1 MLQEYF
7 YFPVYVHACF
17 FFREYIVDNRNIYL
31 VLLSLLSHLMVRMDP
46 IDRLMRASLISDA
59 EFVDALNDLLKHDLR
74 INVRELSETSG
85 IAQSSLYKILHGRRS
100 PNLSTLRAIVQAL
113 RHFYRS
119 SEGEFIGLIAARP
132 VLDVAE
138 ERTAMVDGR
147 RMNVREYP
155 VHTMEDAIV
164 AAVRAEREG
173 AIAIVCAPIV
183 SSIIE
188 QLVYI
193 PVATIIP
200 KDSVQ
205 RAIELAARKA
215 WL

>member
-1 MLQEYF
+1 M
-7 YFPVYVHACF
+7 
-17 FFREYIVDNRNIYL
+17 I
-31 VLLSLLSHLMVRMDP
+31 LLSKHRVHNTIIWTKELYIDLYYPICIQTMVLSDP
-46 IDRLMRASLISDA
+46 VDRLMRAALISDQ
-59 EFVDALNDLLKHDLR
+59 EFVRALNHIMKTEMR
-74 INVRELSETSG
+74 ISVREISEKSG

-100 PNLSTLRAIVQAL
+100 PNLTTLRAVVHAL
-113 RHFYRS
+113 QQFDRS
-119 SEGEFIGLIAARP
+119 AEGEFIGLIAARP
-132 VLDVAE
+132 VLDIVQERNAE
-138 ERTAMVDGR
+138 VDGHR
-147 RMNVREYP
+147 IRIREYP

-173 AIAIVCAPIV
+173 ATAIVCAPIV

-188 QLVYI
+188 QLVHI

-200 KDSVQ
+200 RESVQ

>member
-1 MLQEYF
+1 M
-7 YFPVYVHACF
+7 
-17 FFREYIVDNRNIYL
+17 
-31 VLLSLLSHLMVRMDP
+31 VLSDP
-46 IDRLMRASLISDA
+46 IDRLMRAALLSDE
-59 EFVDALNDLLKHDLR
+59 EFVRALNQIMKQELR
-74 INVRELSETSG
+74 ISVRELSSKSG

-100 PNLSTLRAIVQAL
+100 PNISTLRAVVHAL
-113 RHFYRS
+113 RVLERAG
-119 SEGEFIGLIAARP
+119 EGEFIGLIAARP
-132 VLDVAE
+132 VLDTVQERHAE
-138 ERTAMVDGR
+138 VDGHR
-147 RMNVREYP
+147 IRVREYP

-173 AIAIVCAPIV
+173 AAAIVCAPIV

-188 QLVYI
+188 QLVHI